1 MTEIKNE
8 CFNNDRGM
16 ALCGRVLV
24 QHVQGSEFHPLFHE
38 NNVSVTCKGQT

>member
-1 MTEIKNE
+1 MTEIKNK

-24 QHVQGSEFHPLFHE
+24 QHGFHPQFHK
-38 NNVSVTCKGQT
+38 NNVSVTFKGQT